1 VPSDEVV
8 RIAFLA
14 GIVGVACGG
23 CSTSLGPTGAYTG
36 LTNGTPSMGIEA
48 ASLFDVGIFDTQ
60 AHVVGG
66 IQTRVLERLH
76 PSGDRWGQWRM
87 TALGGITHMPRRHE
101 MMLGGE
107 ALVGIG
113 LARYLDEDDVNV
125 GPTFGAVL
133 GAPIRLTP
141 PAPTWRADDIL
152 GTNLFLVPSLGAGI
166 LGFEVF
172 EATASLTLRVQ
183 LWSAITP

>member
-1 VPSDEVV
+1 VATDEVV
-8 RIAFLA
+8 PIAFLA
-14 GIVGVACGG
+14 CMVGVACGG

-48 ASLFDVGIFDTQ
+48 ASLFDIGIFDTQ

-76 PSGDRWGQWRM
+76 PSGDRFGQWRM

-101 MMLGGE
+101 MMLGCE
-107 ALVGIG
+107 AVVGLG
-113 LARYLDEDDVNV
+113 LARYLDEDEVHI
-125 GPTFGAVL
+125 GPTFGALL
-133 GAPIRLTP
+133 GAPVRLTP
-141 PAPTWRADDIL
+141 PAPTWRADDIV
-152 GTNLFLVPSLGAGI
+152 GTNWFLVPSLGAGI
-166 LGFEVF
+166 LGFDVF